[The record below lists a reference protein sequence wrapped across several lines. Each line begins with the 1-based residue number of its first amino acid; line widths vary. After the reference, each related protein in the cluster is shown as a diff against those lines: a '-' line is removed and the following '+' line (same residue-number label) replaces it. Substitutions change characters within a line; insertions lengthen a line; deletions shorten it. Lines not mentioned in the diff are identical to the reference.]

1 MSSMILQMLYIMK
14 WRDCFD
20 THWLDCCA
28 SLCSDLF
35 KPSFDKNIF
44 EHLECELSIEY
55 LLDILSVLSIS
66 QCRYIRIL
74 IWDYFL
80 YHTMMLWMVKFLH
93 NFERELGGELLCI
106 SNISP
111 AHICE
116 KLWPFHG
123 NTTQNS
129 TATVGENGMYTNRVQ
144 NTNKKFVRQKM
155 TYNL

>member
-93 NFERELGGELLCI
+93 NFERELGGELLWI

-111 AHICE
+111 AHI
-116 KLWPFHG
+116 LWE
-123 NTTQNS
+123 
-129 TATVGENGMYTNRVQ
+129 AVTVSRKYYPKQYGDSGWKRNVHKPRT
-144 NTNKKFVRQKM
+144 KHK
-155 TYNL
+155 